1 MSDSAT
7 PWTVAHQAPLSI
19 DSPGKDT
26 EMGCHVLL
34 QEIFPTQ
41 GSNLCL
47 QHLLHW
53 QVDSLPMCHLGSPEV
68 LLISPYITD

>member
-7 PWTVAHQAPLSI
+7 PQTIAHQAPLSI

-34 QEIFPTQ
+34 QEILPTQ
-41 GSNLCL
+41 GSNLC
-47 QHLLHW
+47 LLHW
-53 QVDSLPMCHLGSPEV
+53 QVDSLPQNHQGSAVYRQKSEEG
-68 LLISPYITD
+68 I